1 MENITQEQFTQIVE
15 NCHNQLFKFPD
26 IKKYLNDRLIT
37 DELIKDF
44 ELGYGEFYGSR
55 WITIPVKDIKG
66 EYALIKLRKDPQD
79 NKNPNKFMFYPI
91 GGEGTLYGAECF
103 LSGDTIILNEG
114 EMDRI
119 LLMSR
124 GVPAVT
130 STVGAVGF
138 KKDWICAFKNIKK
151 VYICFDRDE
160 AGDKGAERVGQMIL
174 EEWNDIKVFKCVL
187 PEVVGKGGDITD
199 YLMKTDGDIDKLL
212 YEMSYPI
219 IAKEKKEKKYRE
231 YTNAN
236 SGNGEYTNANFGDG
250 EITKENIE
258 MARNTDCGSFLKIVR
273 TGAGVS
279 WALCP
284 FHNEKTP
291 SLACYEGER
300 GFFCYGCSAGGDA
313 IDLVRELYKLNF
325 VEAVKFIIKK

>member
-1 MENITQEQFTQIVE
+1 MAQDNQMENITQEQFTQIVE

-79 NKNPNKFMFYPI
+79 NKNPNKFKFYPI

-103 LSGDTIILNEG
+103 LSGDTITLCEG
-114 EMDRI
+114 EMDRM

-174 EEWNDIKVFKCVL
+174 EEWDDIKVFKCIL

-236 SGNGEYTNANFGDG
+236 SGNGE
-250 EITKENIE
+250 ITKEDIE
-258 MARNTDCGSFLKIVR
+258 NARNTDCKIFLKIER
-273 TGAGVS
+273 ETHGVA
-279 WALCP
+279 WAVCP

-291 SLACYEGER
+291 SFAAYEGDR
-300 GFFCYGCSAGGDA
+300 GCWCYGCSFGGDA
-313 IDLVRELYKLNF
+313 IDLVKKLYTLNF